1 MQNAMV
7 KVMDPAAA
15 TDDADLAGEG
25 GSVEVLA
32 FDDATDEATAVGSR
46 ITGLQVGA
54 ILAFLASVAKQAR
67 AADRRSR
74 TAPPP
79 RNGRVSVLR
88 AVLAICR
95 KDVEVWLR
103 RPSTI
108 AATMLPAVGFIVVIV
123 ISSQAV
129 GRNPVALVVL
139 DPGPQAQRLAQSLE
153 DSEAFVPRRATPA
166 DAQAMLDHLDVA
178 AVITIPADFDAKYVA
193 RAPDPVSIEINN
205 LNLDFTNDLRRS
217 LPAAITAFYSA
228 QPDNP
233 ILIRVQ
239 ESDLRATDVSLIQ
252 FDLVPNLILLLTVA
266 GVVNCG
272 LATAREFED
281 LTIKEL
287 SLAPISPATLI
298 AGKLAAG
305 WVTTMLLAT
314 SLLVVAAA
322 TGVLRPAGWF
332 WLVALGV
339 MALFALASAGLGAL
353 LGALLRRFQPVIA
366 AGINISLY
374 LFFLSGGIAV
384 AAFLPEWVQ
393 TIAHF
398 TPTYYGVHAIQM
410 AVWRRRPVDGQT
422 IAHSDHGSQYTSWAL
437 GRRLRHAGLLRSMG

>member
-1 MQNAMV
+1 M
-7 KVMDPAAA
+7 
-15 TDDADLAGEG
+15 
-25 GSVEVLA
+25 
-32 FDDATDEATAVGSR
+32 
-46 ITGLQVGA
+46 
-54 ILAFLASVAKQAR
+54 R
-67 AADRRSR
+67 AL
-74 TAPPP
+74 
-79 RNGRVSVLR
+79 RV
-88 AVLAICR
+88 VLAICR
-95 KDVEVWLR
+95 KDVEVWAR

-108 AATMLPAVGFIVVIV
+108 AATILPAVGFIIVIV

-139 DPGPQAQRLAQSLE
+139 DQGPQAQRLAQSLE
-153 DSEAFVPRRATPA
+153 TSDAFLPRRATSA
-166 DAQAMLDHLDVA
+166 EARSLLDHLDVA
-178 AVITIPADFDAKYVA
+178 AAITIPEDFDAKYA
-193 RAPDPVSIEINN
+193 AHAADPVSIEINN
-205 LNLDFTNDLRRS
+205 LNLDYTNDLRRS
-217 LPAAITAFYSA
+217 LPAAITEFYAA

-233 ILIRVQ
+233 IQIRVQ

-252 FDLVPNLILLLTVA
+252 FNLVPNLILLLTVA

-287 SLAPISPATLI
+287 TLAPISRTDLI

-305 WVTTMLLAT
+305 WVTTMLLGT
-314 SLLVVAAA
+314 ILLVVAAA

-353 LGALLRRFQPVIA
+353 LGALLRRLQPVIA
-366 AGINISLY
+366 LGVNISLY
-374 LFFLSGGIAV
+374 LFFLSGGISV

-410 AVWRRRPVDGQT
+410 AVFYQSTDQLGRDVAVLAATSILTVAAGSLALRRRV
-422 IAHSDHGSQYTSWAL
+422 AS
-437 GRRLRHAGLLRSMG
+437 

>member
-1 MQNAMV
+1 
-7 KVMDPAAA
+7 
-15 TDDADLAGEG
+15 
-25 GSVEVLA
+25 
-32 FDDATDEATAVGSR
+32 
-46 ITGLQVGA
+46 
-54 ILAFLASVAKQAR
+54 
-67 AADRRSR
+67 
-74 TAPPP
+74 
-79 RNGRVSVLR
+79 VSALR
-88 AVLAICR
+88 AVLAICG
-95 KDVEVWLR
+95 KDVEVWAR

-108 AATMLPAVGFIVVIV
+108 AATLLPALGFIIVIV
-123 ISSQAV
+123 VAAQAV

-139 DPGPQAQRLAQSLE
+139 DEGPQAQRLLQSLE
-153 DSEAFVPRRATPA
+153 TSEAFVPRRATS
-166 DAQAMLDHLDVA
+166 AQARVLLDHLDVA
-178 AVITIPADFDAKYVA
+178 AVITIPADFDAKYA
-193 RAPDPVSIEINN
+193 AHAPDPVSIEINN

-217 LPAAITAFYSA
+217 LPAAITEFYAA

-233 ILIRVQ
+233 ILVRVQ

-252 FDLVPNLILLLTVA
+252 FNLVPNLILLLTVA
-266 GVVNCG
+266 GVINCG
-272 LATAREFED
+272 LATAREFEE

-287 SLAPISPATLI
+287 SLAPIGRATVI

-314 SLLVVAAA
+314 ILLVIAAA

-353 LGALLRRFQPVIA
+353 LGAVLRKFQPVIA
-366 AGINISLY
+366 LGVNISLY

-410 AVWRRRPVDGQT
+410 AVFYQSTDQLGRDVAVLAGTSLVTVAAGSLALRRRV
-422 IAHSDHGSQYTSWAL
+422 TS
-437 GRRLRHAGLLRSMG
+437 